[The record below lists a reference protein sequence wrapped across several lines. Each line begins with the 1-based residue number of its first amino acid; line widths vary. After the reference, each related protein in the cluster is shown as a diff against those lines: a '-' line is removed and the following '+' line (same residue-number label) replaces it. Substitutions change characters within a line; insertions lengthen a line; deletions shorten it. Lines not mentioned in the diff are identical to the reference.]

1 METGADACTAGYLNL
16 MPEKQR
22 QTLLGEFGSLWQP
35 ETRQQGITSDV
46 VLNETG
52 QERVRLG
59 ITLVP
64 PDSPSVWLNGLLRTH
79 EQSMGMEHWLVRSDD
94 GSVFDLRSILDVR
107 LSIVDGGQYDLLM
120 ASSFSVAI
128 DRVGIEVTGASMET
142 MPALQSAADND
153 VVGSEVES
161 IRLLGL
167 ARAVH
172 RRPTPVRASEPLP
185 SSSKKIALE
194 PDRCNGHASCM
205 GVCPTHCITI
215 EQRDEI
221 ADRPVPIIDDA
232 RCIRCYACVE
242 HCPEMALSPAG
253 FLDQAWE
260 PEVIAS
266 KGLDWL
272 AMLGREVKDVA
283 NETRPPAW
291 QNPREANTKPII
303 LGVAMTTQQ
312 HHGAV
317 LLRDGELIAAVQEER
332 FRRKKQYGWAPPGR
346 RGETVVSDPTLPIEL
361 PFPWESIGY
370 VLEEAGIKL
379 EDVDHIAVNGV
390 PGRFIET
397 YSLND
402 PRKPPKT
409 VQSGR
414 FIYIP
419 HHLAHA
425 ASAYHVS
432 GLEDAY
438 VFTVD
443 GRGERETAA
452 FFEPTEDGLVRTFD
466 ILAQRDTTIGGVYE
480 TVTLI
485 LGFGHYGQGSTMGL
499 ASLGDGSMDMKP
511 YLSARD
517 HEDYNIHWQGV
528 DKAFG
533 HLSRHRDGPLLD
545 EHISLAASTQ
555 DALEETVISLIEGG
569 LKGRKPR
576 TMCLA
581 GGVALNC
588 SLNQRIRLHFGLD
601 EIYVQPAAH
610 DAGTAL
616 GAALEAHR
624 VITGEMPRTHMNHA
638 YWGPSY
644 TNEQVSETL
653 ERFGLKARKSS
664 DLESEVAEL
673 LANGKVVCWFQGRME
688 FGPRALGAR
697 SILADPRRREL
708 KDRLNLIKRRQWW
721 RPLGPSI
728 LSGREADYFE
738 TPFTT
743 PFMLFTLP
751 VRSDKQ
757 EEIPVV
763 VHSDGTSRPQSV
775 EKEVNPRYYRMI
787 EHFEALTKVP
797 MVVNTSFNTAF
808 EPIVESPED
817 AISSFL
823 QLGADYLAIE
833 DYLVDRREL
842 SAQIAAERRR
852 EEAGDG
858 A

>member
-1 METGADACTAGYLNL
+1 VQEVATETL
-16 MPEKQR
+16 PP
-22 QTLLGEFGSLWQP
+22 SWQ
-35 ETRQQGITSDV
+35 
-46 VLNETG
+46 
-52 QERVRLG
+52 
-59 ITLVP
+59 
-64 PDSPSVWLNGLLRTH
+64 
-79 EQSMGMEHWLVRSDD
+79 
-94 GSVFDLRSILDVR
+94 
-107 LSIVDGGQYDLLM
+107 
-120 ASSFSVAI
+120 
-128 DRVGIEVTGASMET
+128 
-142 MPALQSAADND
+142 
-153 VVGSEVES
+153 
-161 IRLLGL
+161 
-167 ARAVH
+167 
-172 RRPTPVRASEPLP
+172 
-185 SSSKKIALE
+185 K
-194 PDRCNGHASCM
+194 
-205 GVCPTHCITI
+205 
-215 EQRDEI
+215 
-221 ADRPVPIIDDA
+221 
-232 RCIRCYACVE
+232 
-242 HCPEMALSPAG
+242 
-253 FLDQAWE
+253 
-260 PEVIAS
+260 
-266 KGLDWL
+266 
-272 AMLGREVKDVA
+272 
-283 NETRPPAW
+283 
-291 QNPREANTKPII
+291 PREPGKEPVI

-317 LLRDGELIAAVQEER
+317 LLRDGELVAAVQEER

-370 VLEEAGIKL
+370 VLDEAGVQL
-379 EDVDHIAVNGV
+379 EDVDHIAVNGI
-390 PGRFIET
+390 PGRFLET

-402 PRKPPKT
+402 PKKPPTT

-414 FIYIP
+414 FIYVP

-452 FFEPTEDGLVRTFD
+452 FFEPTDDGLQRTFD

-485 LGFGHYGQGSTMGL
+485 LGFGNYGQGSTMGL
-499 ASLGDGSMDMKP
+499 ASLGDGTLDMKP
-511 YLSARD
+511 FLSARD

-528 DKAFG
+528 DRAFG

-555 DALEETVISLIEGG
+555 DALEETVISLIESG

-588 SLNQRIRLHFGLD
+588 SLNQRIRLHFGLED
-601 EIYVQPAAH
+601 IFVQPAAH

-624 VITGEMPRTHMNHA
+624 VITGEMPRTRMIHA

-644 TNEQVSETL
+644 TNDQVAETL
-653 ERFGLKARKSS
+653 DRFGIKARKSV
-664 DLESEVAEL
+664 DIEKEVAEL
-673 LANGKVVCWFQGRME
+673 LEKGHVVCWFQGRME

-697 SILADPRRREL
+697 SILADPRRRDI

-728 LSGREADYFE
+728 LAGREAEYFE

-751 VRSDKQ
+751 VRSDKR

-775 EKEVNPRYYRMI
+775 VKEANPRYYRMI
-787 EHFEALTKVP
+787 EHFESLTAVP

-823 QLGADYLAIE
+823 QLGADYMAIE

-842 SAQIAAERRR
+842 SAQIAQERRR
-852 EEAGDG
+852 VENLDASG
-858 A
+858 